1 MVQAVIHLIQL
12 PKVIALIAEIGKL
25 GVSKFVNVASRL
37 NDLKTKVDDLDI
49 DKLETVPVDLKK
61 LSDVVSIKKFL
72 KTQTSTN

>member
-1 MVQAVIHLIQL
+1 MLQAVIRLIQL
-12 PKVIALIAEIGKL
+12 PKVIALIAGIGKL
-25 GVSKFVNVASRL
+25 VISKFVNVASRL
-37 NDLKTKVDDLDI
+37 NDLKTKDDLDI

>member
-1 MVQAVIHLIQL
+1 M
-12 PKVIALIAEIGKL
+12 
-25 GVSKFVNVASRL
+25 

-61 LSDVVSIKKFL
+61 LSGVVSIKKFL